1 MSVKKKLIKNTIVN
15 YSIRFWGFI
24 LTFILFW
31 FIVKKIG
38 EEDYGIY
45 LFVSAIT
52 GYFGILNLGLG
63 GSLVKFVAQYQAEDD
78 KDKVNE
84 VINTTFFM
92 FLVIGAVGG
101 VLLFLIGTFLLS
113 STARAII
120 YILGV
125 NFIFTLSM
133 GSLKGVLAGL
143 QRYDILALITFIMSL
158 INLCVI
164 VLVLSLNGNIIDL
177 VFYTTCTGL
186 LGFIMT
192 GWYIQRLLPYVSLS
206 INNLNWK
213 MVRIL
218 FDLSISVFLLSVF
231 LSLIYYTDRLVIG
244 LLMGVT
250 FITFY
255 QAAWK
260 LRAIPSR
267 IPEIGIYAIIPA
279 ASELETAQNF
289 QALRELFLRG
299 TKYVLALCLAL
310 AVPVMFLSREM
321 LTLWMGDDYAKY
333 YIVVQILTISLFF
346 DFNNY
351 VATQILIGMNKIK
364 KFVKYYGVV
373 AVLNL
378 GLSIYLVQEGFGL
391 TGVALGTTIP
401 FVLFEVFFLRH
412 VFNVLGIDWRTYL
425 RDVFAKTFP
434 YAGAVAV
441 LMYVVLLWHT
451 PVVAPADT
459 LIELLIEFVT
469 KIGPYF
475 VLGCGVYMLLF
486 YLNGLEPYEKEDI
499 KKVIAKFR
507 VRTKLTDR

>member
-1 MSVKKKLIKNTIVN
+1 
-15 YSIRFWGFI
+15 
-24 LTFILFW
+24 
-31 FIVKKIG
+31 
-38 EEDYGIY
+38 
-45 LFVSAIT
+45 
-52 GYFGILNLGLG
+52 
-63 GSLVKFVAQYQAEDD
+63 
-78 KDKVNE
+78 
-84 VINTTFFM
+84 
-92 FLVIGAVGG
+92 
-101 VLLFLIGTFLLS
+101 
-113 STARAII
+113 
-120 YILGV
+120 
-125 NFIFTLSM
+125 
-133 GSLKGVLAGL
+133 
-143 QRYDILALITFIMSL
+143 
-158 INLCVI
+158 
-164 VLVLSLNGNIIDL
+164 
-177 VFYTTCTGL
+177 
-186 LGFIMT
+186 
-192 GWYIQRLLPYVSLS
+192 
-206 INNLNWK
+206 
-213 MVRIL
+213 
-218 FDLSISVFLLSVF
+218 
-231 LSLIYYTDRLVIG
+231 
-244 LLMGVT
+244 
-250 FITFY
+250 
-255 QAAWK
+255 
-260 LRAIPSR
+260 
-267 IPEIGIYAIIPA
+267 
-279 ASELETAQNF
+279 
-289 QALRELFLRG
+289 

-434 YAGAVAV
+434 YAGVVAV

-459 LIELLIEFVT
+459 LIELIIEFVT

-486 YLNGLEPYEKEDI
+486 YLNGLESYEKEDI
-499 KKVIAKFR
+499 KKVIAKIR